1 MRSKLDNKEAKVIE
15 TNGKTFYDTKSV
27 TLASV
32 HNPFRIKFGTDLPRR
47 TKVIPREIA
56 YMGHFGDKFCFEMCL
71 ESFTF
76 EEETRL
82 LKYAEIIN
90 DNVQAVKTSLHNGTR
105 EF

>member
-1 MRSKLDNKEAKVIE
+1 M
-15 TNGKTFYDTKSV
+15 
-27 TLASV
+27 
-32 HNPFRIKFGTDLPRR
+32 
-47 TKVIPREIA
+47 IPREIA

-90 DNVQAVKTSLHNGTR
+90 ASVQRVKRLLHI
-105 EF
+105 EAQDF